1 MSIFGLLTHTS
12 CILQYRSTQ
21 LPFYFITSGR
31 DMINRQ
37 RFIAMRRADRGNS
50 SPFTFGDKDI
60 PVARCLQVPT
70 TIVRA
75 EVSYRGSWM
84 P

>member
-1 MSIFGLLTHTS
+1 
-12 CILQYRSTQ
+12 
-21 LPFYFITSGR
+21 
-31 DMINRQ
+31 MINRQ